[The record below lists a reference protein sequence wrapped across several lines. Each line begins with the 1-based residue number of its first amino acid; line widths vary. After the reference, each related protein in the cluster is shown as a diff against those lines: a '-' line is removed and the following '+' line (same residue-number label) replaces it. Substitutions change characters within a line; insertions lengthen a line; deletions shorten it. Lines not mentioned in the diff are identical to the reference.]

1 MIMSMRFRGTLALAA
16 ALLLAGC
23 GGGGGTTADRGTE
36 AAPKAAPKL
45 LVIGIDSAD
54 WRLLDPM
61 MAAGRLPHLKAFRA
75 QAASGRME
83 SFYPLEKSP
92 LLWASICTG
101 VEPAVHGIDNFVR
114 GSDQKP
120 VTGSSWHAPAIW
132 DIIGAAGRST
142 LVIGMWTTF
151 PAREIN
157 GVMVSDYLPYGRDR
171 EKPLVGLVYP
181 DSLAATVVACR
192 VDPLALGNEQLARFL
207 PAGADVAALEQAYPQ
222 QMTKLREI
230 WAADL
235 GYLEVARRLKDQRAF
250 DLFFF
255 YLRGPDMISHG
266 FYHYRVADPAGWH
279 GDQAELAAFSGV
291 VEHYYEWV
299 DEATGEVLSWFPG
312 DHPTVIA
319 SDHGFYGP
327 RPDGKGT
334 VEHSEWGIFMVRSPL
349 HTAGATFGHL
359 KLLDICPTMLALLD
373 LPPARDMPGAVLA
386 EGLTAKG
393 QDRVAHIEKSRVP
406 SYLALRPAVGN
417 GVVEADDKV
426 EEEIR
431 RQLRSLGY
439 IK

>member
-1 MIMSMRFRGTLALAA
+1 MKVAGRAIRVLAA
-16 ALLLAGC
+16 ALVLAGC
-23 GGGGGTTADRGTE
+23 GGGDVPADRAGATKKG
-36 AAPKAAPKL
+36 AAKL

-54 WRLLDPM
+54 WRLLDPL

-101 VEPAVHGIDNFVR
+101 VEPAVHGVDSFVK

-120 VTGSSWHAPAIW
+120 VTGSAWHAPAIW
-132 DIIGAAGRST
+132 DILGAAGRST
-142 LVIGMWTTF
+142 LISGMWTTF
-151 PAREIN
+151 PARAIN
-157 GVMVSDYLPYGRDR
+157 GGMVSDYLPYGRER
-171 EKPLVGLVYP
+171 ERPLAGLVHP
-181 DSLAATVVACR
+181 DSLSEAVVACR
-192 VDPLALGNEQLARFL
+192 VDPQTLSHDQLARFL
-207 PAGADVAALEQAYPQ
+207 PAGADLAALEQTYPQ
-222 QMTKLREI
+222 QMQKLRDI

-235 GYLEVARRLKDQRAF
+235 GYLNVARRLKDQRDF

-266 FYHYRVADPAGWH
+266 FYHYLAFAPADWH
-279 GDQAELAAFSGV
+279 GDQAELATFKGV
-291 VEHYYEWV
+291 VESYYEWA
-299 DEATGEVLSWFPG
+299 DEVTGEVLSWFPA
-312 DHPTVIA
+312 DHPTIIA

-327 RPDGKGT
+327 RDEGKGT

-349 HTAGATFGHL
+349 HLPGVTFGHL

-373 LPPARDMPGAVLA
+373 LPPAVDMPGAVLA
-386 EGLTAKG
+386 EGLTAQG
-393 QDRVAHIEKSRVP
+393 QDRVAHIEKNRVP
-406 SYLALRPAVGN
+406 SYLALRPAVGS
-417 GVVEADDKV
+417 GVVETDDKV